1 MRKDARTSKEVVEM
15 IRLILISSLVVFFAP
30 SLAGADEDVECEIEV
45 HDDAFTE
52 VEYENDLTGV
62 ECSAIIPPGTT
73 PSAEDQACIEL
84 CRAVLPSTGCPVGT
98 TGVPPNCSGGG
109 AGA

>member
-1 MRKDARTSKEVVEM
+1 M
-15 IRLILISSLVVFFAP
+15 IRSSLILGLMVFFVP
-30 SLAGADEDVECEIEV
+30 SPVGADEEVECEIEV
-45 HDDAFTE
+45 HDDGFTE

-84 CRAVLPSTGCPVGT
+84 CRGLVPEVCPPNT
-98 TGVPPNCSGGG
+98 VPPDCLPDPG
-109 AGA
+109 AGNEF